1 MILQVAFTR
10 VDAENRSVV
19 WHALNLPGADGD
31 LLLLLFNSSLNLAWK
46 FGLLATWSPGEQHS
60 NLASTMSQLCGSS
73 ESYFLTCPQTCA
85 SLSLCRFRS
94 WRHRPSG
101 CCGPWAWIILASSS
115 SLHPTCHSVS
125 SCFGAAFT
133 AFPGFSGVQ
142 PSQHCLHGLSH
153 CMSSTSSQVP

>member
-46 FGLLATWSPGEQHS
+46 FGWLATWSPGEQHS

-85 SLSLCRFRS
+85 SLYLPLVNDPAFFVVVVKYLFIFGCAGSL
-94 WRHRPSG
+94 
-101 CCGPWAWIILASSS
+101 LLQASF
-115 SLHPTCHSVS
+115 L
-125 SCFGAAFT
+125 
-133 AFPGFSGVQ
+133 
-142 PSQHCLHGLSH
+142 
-153 CMSSTSSQVP
+153 